1 MALSSLRRGFSVTAF
16 HLAVALSLLGA
27 GTATGSAQH
36 TKISLVFPSSIETF
50 TLPYLVA
57 KKKGWFEE
65 GGVDVEEVFVRGGTT
80 AVRLLIGG
88 SHDVSIVGLSAVFN
102 AVLEGARLKS
112 IGSFQPLPDYKFVA
126 GKSVT
131 SMKELKGRT
140 IAVAEPGD
148 ATAFLPMM
156 VLRKHGVATDDLKF
170 VGVGGHS
177 TRLLAIASNRADATL
192 LNSRTTVVGQK
203 AGSINVLASVSDELP
218 LFGYVVLA
226 VNENRLTDP
235 VKRKALQAFLEAS
248 VRGARFILQNPE
260 EAADILRERMPD
272 VARDELLSVIKD
284 LNAAKVWGVNGGSDP
299 EIIRFSIKASLEY
312 GALRKEISAS
322 DIVDESLANEVI
334 KKLGK
339 AE

>member
-1 MALSSLRRGFSVTAF
+1 MPFTFLKKFLPVFTRI
-16 HLAVALSLLGA
+16 AVALAMIGICSVP
-27 GTATGSAQH
+27 SFAQS
-36 TKISLVFPSSIETF
+36 TKISLVFPTSIETF

-57 KKKGWFEE
+57 KKKGWLEE
-65 GGVDVEEVFVRGGTT
+65 GGVEVEEVFVRGGST
-80 AVRLLIGG
+80 AVRLLVGG
-88 SHDVSIVGLSAVFN
+88 SDDVSIVGLSAVFN
-102 AVLEGARLKS
+102 AVLEGAKLKS

-131 SMKELKGRT
+131 SMKDLKGKT

-156 VLRKHGVATDDLKF
+156 VLRKQGIPTDDLKF

-177 TRLLAIASNRADATL
+177 TRLLAVTSGRADATL

-203 AGSINVLASVSDELP
+203 AGSINVLANVSDELP

-235 VKRKALQAFLEAS
+235 VKRKALGAFLLATT
-248 VRGARFILQNPE
+248 RGARYILQNPD

-299 EIIRFSIKASLEY
+299 EIIRFSAKVSLEY
-312 GALRKEISAS
+312 GALRKEVSAS

-339 AE
+339 VQ